1 MLLLRGL
8 FQRYSYIA
16 AVFHLKIEARDV
28 GAMGITRIE
37 LGLNGCGC
45 R

>member
-1 MLLLRGL
+1 MLFLRGL
-8 FQRYSYIA
+8 FQSYSYIV

-28 GAMGITRIE
+28 GEMGISQIE